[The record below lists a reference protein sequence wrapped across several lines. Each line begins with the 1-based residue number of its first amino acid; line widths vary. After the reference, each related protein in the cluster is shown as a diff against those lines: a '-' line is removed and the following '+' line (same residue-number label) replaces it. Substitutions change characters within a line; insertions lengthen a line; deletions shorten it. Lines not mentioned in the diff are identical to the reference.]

1 MERREKTYYCR
12 ECDETF
18 TCLVKHSLHIVV
30 HRTWTQEEMGMQCRI
45 CGKVFTRNQTLP
57 FHRHL
62 ATHDTEPETVCSC
75 SNCATPDEPP
85 DIKPTEKDPLD
96 IGTSTTTSS
105 GRTTKNSQKKNLLK
119 KMQSH
124 FNTAAEGDNN
134 V

>member
-1 MERREKTYYCR
+1 MILIFPLQSESAFKSHNSKLHLERREKSYYCR

-18 TCLVKHSLHIVV
+18 SCLIKHSLHIVI

-75 SNCATPDEPP
+75 SGNKHA
-85 DIKPTEKDPLD
+85 
-96 IGTSTTTSS
+96 
-105 GRTTKNSQKKNLLK
+105 LK
-119 KMQSH
+119 R
-124 FNTAAEGDNN
+124 
-134 V
+134 